1 MKATK
6 VYVCWDYLDKKW
18 KQGVIDSYLVIFT
31 MKYHANF
38 LPTKINI
45 KSSQC
50 SDTVY
55 DTI

>member
-6 VYVCWDYLDKKW
+6 GYVCWDYLDKKW